1 MKWVFAAQHYAVL
14 AVFIVACWGFGR
26 ALLSRVG
33 APVRRDAALEAAMA
47 VALGMGLFILGFQAL
62 AIAGVFGL
70 AGVLALTGAGVAVAA
85 VQLPAALRLWRGAP
99 DREPLSWLDKGALTV
114 LLLVAIPA
122 LVAPLAPPAA
132 FDELMYHLPY
142 ARMLAQAGTL
152 GIHDWLRYPWFP
164 YNINLLYAAA
174 LLVQDDVLPHL
185 VNGLA
190 GALAVVMVYRLGM
203 QHTNRVIA
211 CGGASIWLGLGD
223 YSNALIDMGV
233 ALFVLA
239 GCVALWWWREAERP
253 RAARWLCVAAFC
265 FGQAAGAK
273 YQALTFLPLMGL
285 FVLWHERRPKVL
297 ALALLCLL
305 LPCIYW
311 YARNAITTGDPFNP
325 IGAKLFGFTNWNAAD
340 YKNQVDDVRAHAA
353 LPNAMIWP
361 VLLAPFSPLFRRS
374 AAVRAA
380 VVFCA
385 YSLIVWFA
393 TSRYPR
399 YMTASYP
406 LIALM
411 AAVGWTVLGNAIVN
425 GVRKLSPSLAA
436 KAWWPR
442 VGAGAGVALL
452 LAMVAACVHQTAAKV
467 AMVAPTQELREAFL
481 RKNVPGYAVMNY
493 LREHQHEKQQGR
505 TYQVA
510 LSEAIYYGPDAVW
523 GDTLGPWRYS
533 DFLAAPADEMARKFN
548 SLGFGSLV
556 VSTAFL
562 APLTAKPGFDKH
574 FVLVYEK
581 DDAKAYRILADA
593 P

>member
-1 MKWVFAAQHYAVL
+1 MKVLFAATHYAVL

-26 ALLSRVG
+26 ALLARVG
-33 APVRRDAALEAAMA
+33 APARRDAGLEAAMA
-47 VALGMGLFILGFQAL
+47 VALGMGLFIVGFQAL
-62 AIAGVFGL
+62 AIAGAFGL
-70 AGVLALTGAGVAVAA
+70 VGVLGLIALGVGAAA
-85 VQLPAALRLWRGAP
+85 LQAPAALGAWRTAHGTGGRA
-99 DREPLSWLDKGALTV
+99 PLSWLDKGALTV
-114 LLLVAIPA
+114 LALVAIPA

-142 ARMLAQAGTL
+142 ARTVAQTGTL

-164 YNINLLYAAA
+164 YNFNLLYAAG
-174 LLVQDDVLPHL
+174 LLVSDDVLPHL

-190 GALAVVMVYRLGM
+190 GGLGVWMVYRLGL
-203 QHTNRVIA
+203 QHVNRVVA
-211 CGGASIWLGLGD
+211 CGGAAIWLGLGD

-239 GCVALWWWREAERP
+239 GCVALWWWREAGRP

-265 FGQAAGAK
+265 FGVAAGSK

-325 IGAKLFGFTNWNAAD
+325 IGARLFGFTNWNAAD
-340 YKNQVDDVRAHAA
+340 YKNQFDDVQAHAA
-353 LPNAMIWP
+353 WPNVMIWP
-361 VLLAPFSPLFRRS
+361 VLFAPFSPWFRRS

-385 YSLIVWFA
+385 YSLVVWFA

-411 AAVGWTVLGNAIVN
+411 AAVGWTVLFGAAASA
-425 GVRKLSPSLAA
+425 VRKLLPAFAA
-436 KAWWPR
+436 QAGWPR
-442 VGAGAGVALL
+442 VGGGVGAVLL
-452 LAMVAACVHQTAAKV
+452 LALAAASVHQTAAKV
-467 AMVAPTQELREAFL
+467 AMVSPTPEAREAFL
-481 RKNVPGYAVMNY
+481 RKNVPGYAAMHY
-493 LREHQHEKQQGR
+493 LREHPHGR
-505 TYQVA
+505 VYQVA

-523 GDTLGPWRYS
+523 GDTLGPWRYM
-533 DFLAAPADEMARKFN
+533 DFLAAPADQMARKFV
-548 SLGFGSLV
+548 SRGFGALV
-556 VSTAFL
+556 VA
-562 APLTAKPGFDKH
+562 APYVSMLEAKPGFDKH

-581 DDAKAYRILADA
+581 DGAKAYRILADA